1 MQIVYNKEI
10 NKFELI
16 VGQEIKKTYTQEEL
30 NNKAY
35 ALSVQITKD
44 CDFLNNIYNA
54 LQTATQE
61 TTK

>member
-16 VGQEIKKTYTQEEL
+16 VGQEIKKIYTKEEL